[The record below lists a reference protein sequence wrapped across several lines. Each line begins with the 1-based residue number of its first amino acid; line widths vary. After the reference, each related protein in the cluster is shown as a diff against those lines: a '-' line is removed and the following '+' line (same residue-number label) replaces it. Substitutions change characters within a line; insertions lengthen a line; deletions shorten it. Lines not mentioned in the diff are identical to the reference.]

1 MSARSAH
8 LLGNRHLDSS
18 ARGSVL
24 DRFEGP
30 TGRTRVRLIVT
41 DAAAVTATGQHL
53 AWMVANLLARLYGVV
68 GVVEIVAP
76 AVPVG
81 HNVAPFAIQGDLAT
95 TLAATVAAIAGPL
108 LAVEPRSQPSRHNA
122 IVVAV
127 GQAAPGPATDVIV
140 VGARGWSCAAYRPGP
155 QPPAPLASVTSF
167 GEIVDTNPTGAYLG
181 ACVAV
186 GEVFKRALGLKP
198 GRGRHLDTFALS
210 AWDWASGHNAFT
222 AHNWNANTR
231 LGDRYL
237 IGAGAVGQAVL
248 ATLLA
253 AGIPA
258 FVVTIDGDDID
269 DTNLNRYSLATLA
282 DIGAAKVV
290 LADARSRGTAI
301 HVAPYR
307 GRWPDYADAPDRPNR
322 PDHLVDAE
330 ARYAY
335 EHVISAVD
343 KNPARHAVQAYWP
356 RHLAGGSTNGV
367 AAEATGY
374 DMTGPYECLKC
385 GNPVADDDTIEAHRT
400 VLAGLPPEELTR
412 QARTSGV
419 DPGQLAA
426 YLADPHCGELGEA
439 EFARFR
445 DAHAGHDYAVG
456 FVSVAAGVTVAAQE
470 IRRAID
476 GTSMWEEGDGAS
488 ARLLFLNS
496 QAIRTKH
503 RRRPACDCRSSG
515 ADAYRDLWRP

>member
-1 MSARSAH
+1 MTASSAR
-8 LLGNRHLDSS
+8 LLGNRHLDPA

-24 DRFEGP
+24 DRFDGP
-30 TGRTRVRLIVT
+30 TGRARVRLIIT
-41 DAAAVTATGQHL
+41 DAAAVTETGQHL
-53 AWMVANLLARLYGVV
+53 AWMAANLLARLYGIV

-76 AVPVG
+76 AVPLG
-81 HNVAPFAIQGDLAT
+81 RGVAPFAVHGDLAT

-108 LAVEPRSQPSRHNA
+108 LAVESRSQPSRHDA
-122 IVVAV
+122 VVVAV
-127 GQAAPGPATDVIV
+127 GPATTGPATDVIV

-155 QPPAPLASVTSF
+155 EPPALLAAVTSF
-167 GEIVDTNPTGAYLG
+167 DHIVDTNPTGAYLG
-181 ACVAV
+181 ACVAA

-198 GRGRHLDTFALS
+198 GRGRYLNTFALS
-210 AWDWASGHNAFT
+210 AWDWASGHDALT
-222 AHNWNANTR
+222 VHNWGPSTQ
-231 LGDRYL
+231 LGDHYL

-248 ATLLA
+248 ATLFA
-253 AGIPA
+253 AGIAA

-269 DTNLNRYSLATLA
+269 DTNLNRYPLATLA
-282 DIGAAKVV
+282 DIGAAKVA
-290 LADARSRGTAI
+290 LAEARATGTQL

-307 GRWPDYADAPDRPNR
+307 GRWPDYADAPDRPER
-322 PDHLVDAE
+322 PGHLVDAE
-330 ARYAY
+330 TRYAY

-343 KNPARHAVQAYWP
+343 KNPARHAIQAYWP
-356 RHLAGGSTNGV
+356 RHLAGGATNGL

-385 GNPVADDDTIEAHRT
+385 GNPVADDETIEALRAT
-400 VLAGLPPEELTR
+400 LAQLPAEELTR
-412 QARTSGV
+412 RARESGV
-419 DPGQLAA
+419 DPGRLAA
-426 YLADPHCGELGEA
+426 YLADPRCGELGEA

-476 GTSMWEEGDGAS
+476 GTSMWEDGNGAS

-496 QAIRTKH
+496 QAIRTRH
-503 RRRPACDCRSSG
+503 RRRSACDCQNIG
-515 ADAYRDLWRP
+515 ASAYRDLWRP